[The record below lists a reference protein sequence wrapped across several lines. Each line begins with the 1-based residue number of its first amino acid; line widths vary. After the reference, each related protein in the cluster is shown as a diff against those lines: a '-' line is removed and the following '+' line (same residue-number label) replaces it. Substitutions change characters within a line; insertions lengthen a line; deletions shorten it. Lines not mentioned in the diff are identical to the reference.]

1 MIHALQIRFDQS
13 RWDPKDTFEC
23 ALEKL
28 KILEEKICENMPA
41 KEKQFLIARNLK
53 HKLMT
58 DKSYIP
64 KNVQIALERLE
75 S

>member
-1 MIHALQIRFDQS
+1 
-13 RWDPKDTFEC
+13 
-23 ALEKL
+23 
-28 KILEEKICENMPA
+28 MPA